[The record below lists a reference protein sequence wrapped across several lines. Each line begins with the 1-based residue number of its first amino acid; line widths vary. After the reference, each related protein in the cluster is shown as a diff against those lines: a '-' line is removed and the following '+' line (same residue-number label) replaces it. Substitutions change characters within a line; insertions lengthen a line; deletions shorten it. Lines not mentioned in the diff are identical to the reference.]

1 MSNEKLNDVN
11 VIKFLMRQYVHDY
24 LWEYYGSAYVLS
36 RKFNISADKFTTV
49 INEND
54 MSGFT
59 DAEIFML
66 FGHITN
72 LDSEIIA
79 RANKPVEEDAE
90 TGVEE
95 SHDVI
100 EVHVEESD
108 ENGKLDKSE
117 IVLQAR
123 ELSARL
129 WNKSLLI
136 GEVGIADTHD
146 GIDIGNERDV
156 YLVEDDVSSNRV
168 KRAVEIFVRAYY
180 AGAAQQ
186 ARDLNGI

>member
-1 MSNEKLNDVN
+1 MSNKTLYDVN
-11 VIKFLMRQYVHDY
+11 VIKFLMRQCVRDY
-24 LWEYYGSAYVLS
+24 LWDYYDSAHDLS
-36 RKFNISADKFTTV
+36 RKFNISIDKFTTA

-54 MSGFT
+54 MSGFADT
-59 DAEIFML
+59 EIFML

-72 LDSEIIA
+72 LDREIIA
-79 RANKPVEEDAE
+79 RAQTSAIEEDV
-90 TGVEE
+90 VEV
-95 SHDVI
+95 D
-100 EVHVEESD
+100 VEESD
-108 ENGKLDKSE
+108 EDRKLDKSE

>member
-1 MSNEKLNDVN
+1 MSNEKLKDVN

-36 RKFNISADKFTTV
+36 RKFNISADKFTDGIDEHDV
-49 INEND
+49 
-54 MSGFT
+54 SGLT

-79 RANKPVEEDAE
+79 LPQTSAIEEEVVEVD
-90 TGVEE
+90 
-95 SHDVI
+95 
-100 EVHVEESD
+100 VEESD
-108 ENGKLDKSE
+108 EDRKLDKSE

-186 ARDLNGI
+186 ARDFNGI